1 MGLFDFRCP
10 ISGLSLRASPAVHV
24 ALIEAT
30 PGAWRPLSLPLV
42 GRYDRGGSIDG
53 FRPDFRTDLLVAGF
67 VRCIKAGRVAA
78 AGAPDEYA
86 AFTRAPGIERLL
98 RLFERV
104 NTMSRWG
111 AMPFTLDGRQLRQ
124 VLVHADV
131 FAALAPP
138 PARPQPPTHEE
149 LEQQLARAPLAEQG
163 REIHEEI
170 IIAADAIRAAATSA
184 LTQLARFDR
193 WLLENGKH
201 WSPVAETGQFCAP
214 DDLKFA
220 RTARTLLARWPEL
233 QEVVDRIATRLEGEC
248 DE

>member
-10 ISGLSLRASPAVHV
+10 ISGLSLRAAPAVHV

-67 VRCIKAGRVAA
+67 VRCVKAGRVAA

-86 AFTRAPGIERLL
+86 AFTRAPAVEPLL
-98 RLFERV
+98 HLFERV

-149 LEQQLARAPLAEQG
+149 LEQQLARSPLADQG
-163 REIHEEI
+163 REIYEEV
-170 IIAADAIRAAATSA
+170 IIAADAIRAAASSA
-184 LTQLARFDR
+184 LTQLDRFDR
-193 WLLENGKH
+193 WLIDSHKH
-201 WSPVAETGQFCAP
+201 WSPVAETGQFFP
-214 DDLKFA
+214 SDDLEFA
-220 RTARTLLARWPEL
+220 RAARTLLAGWPEL
-233 QEVVDRIATRLEGEC
+233 QAVVDRVVVHLERVCAE
-248 DE
+248 